1 MGCACLRGDGHP
13 WAVRGAGRVVARGR
27 QQDGLA
33 HQPDLAGAHA
43 RSQLLRRGCDADAVR
58 LSDGEAQPDADT
70 IVIGQPIGDR
80 DRQRLGDALPVPHGD
95 DLTVTERHSETFDLA
110 LGTGVTS
117 RRAASFSPR

>member
-43 RSQLLRRGCDADAVR
+43 RSQLLRRGGDADALR

-70 IVIGQPIGDR
+70 IAIGQPIGDR
-80 DRQRLGDALPVPHGD
+80 DRQRLGDALPIADRHAVSVG
-95 DLTVTERHSETFDLA
+95 ER
-110 LGTGVTS
+110 
-117 RRAASFSPR
+117 